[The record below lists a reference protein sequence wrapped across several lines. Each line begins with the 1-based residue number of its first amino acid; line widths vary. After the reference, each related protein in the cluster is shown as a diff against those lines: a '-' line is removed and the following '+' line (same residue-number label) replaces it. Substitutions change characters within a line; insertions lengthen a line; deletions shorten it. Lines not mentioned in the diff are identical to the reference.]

1 MKQNKTKK
9 EVVKSVEVLSVQDKS
24 FIDTDIVSLIAD
36 AQSALLKRDEF
47 IFKASENVR
56 KLLGADFTK
65 ERWELVF
72 ADIEN
77 RLVNTKGILPS
88 TARNYKVE
96 IVNILKLANPPCV
109 KPLSTSRTAKI
120 QQAKKDALTKK
131 YEHESIEN
139 LKATLSNLAGSLDS
153 KDDIKEFKE
162 VQSVILKK
170 TQEAKKAKQDETKQ
184 ENKKFIADYT
194 AWFKD
199 LLSNEPELLVA
210 FRTNQDAIRKQYIK
224 QS

>member
-184 ENKKFIADYT
+184 ENKKFNADYT

-199 LLSNEPELLVA
+199 LLSNEPQLLVA

>member
-1 MKQNKTKK
+1 MKKNQSKK

-36 AQSALLKRDEF
+36 AQSAVLKRDDF

-72 ADIEN
+72 SDIEN

-120 QQAKKDALTKK
+120 AQDKKDALTKK

-184 ENKKFIADYT
+184 ENKKFNADYT

>member
-9 EVVKSVEVLSVQDKS
+9 AVVKAVEVLSVQDKS

-36 AQSALLKRDEF
+36 AQSAVLKRDEF

-96 IVNILKLANPPCV
+96 IVNILKLANPPCL
-109 KPLSTSRTAKI
+109 KPKSTSRTAKI
-120 QQAKKDALTKK
+120 EQDKTADLEKK
-131 YEHESIEN
+131 YGHVSLEN
-139 LKATLSNLAGSLDS
+139 LKSTLSNLAGSLDS
-153 KDDIKEFKE
+153 SDIDEFKE
-162 VQSVILKK
+162 VQSVVLKK
-170 TQEAKKAKQDETKQ
+170 MQQAKKDKQNELKAEKKTFKTEYTKH
-184 ENKKFIADYT
+184 FADIIE
-194 AWFKD
+194 
-199 LLSNEPELLVA
+199 NEPLLAVA
-210 FRTNQDAIRKQYIK
+210 MITNIDAIRKQYLPK
-224 QS
+224 S

>member
-1 MKQNKTKK
+1 MKKNQSKK
-9 EVVKSVEVLSVQDKS
+9 AVVKAVEVLSVQDKS

-36 AQSALLKRDEF
+36 AQSAVLKRDEF

-199 LLSNEPELLVA
+199 LLSNEPQLLVA

>member
-9 EVVKSVEVLSVQDKS
+9 AVVKAVEVLSVQDKS

-36 AQSALLKRDEF
+36 AQSAVLKRDEF

>member
-72 ADIEN
+72 SDIEN

-184 ENKKFIADYT
+184 ENKKFNADYT

-199 LLSNEPELLVA
+199 LLSNEPQLLVA

>member
-72 ADIEN
+72 SDIEN

-184 ENKKFIADYT
+184 ENKKFNADYT

>member
-1 MKQNKTKK
+1 MKQNKNKK
-9 EVVKSVEVLSVQDKS
+9 AVVKAVEVLSVQDKS

-36 AQSALLKRDEF
+36 AQSAVLKRDEF

-96 IVNILKLANPPCV
+96 IVNILKLANPPCL
-109 KPLSTSRTAKI
+109 KPKSTSRTAKI
-120 QQAKKDALTKK
+120 EQDKKDALTKK

-184 ENKKFIADYT
+184 ENKKFNADYT